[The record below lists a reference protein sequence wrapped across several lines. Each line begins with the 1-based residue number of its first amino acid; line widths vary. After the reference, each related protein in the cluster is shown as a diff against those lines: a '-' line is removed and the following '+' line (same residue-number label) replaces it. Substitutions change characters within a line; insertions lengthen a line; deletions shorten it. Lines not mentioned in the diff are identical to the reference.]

1 MAQGTVAQNIALQ
14 QEFVRPELE
23 ALTLFSATLWK
34 RIEERTD
41 VKAVSNRPARIPFEV
56 QLGNKVRVG
65 NLDGMPLGRGS
76 APTMAYGNLSTICV
90 IQATEYTKLSEL
102 STDSSQKAIENYVS
116 RVNQEA
122 TETFAGYWDALVC
135 NSSGANQIDTVVS
148 TAANQIVVNNANG
161 FQDNQ
166 DLDIWTALSGVFL
179 GTVTVQS
186 VDTSTNSIWLTGAV
200 PGGTVAGC
208 VLLLNGS
215 AGVANSGV
223 FGIPYYQVSGN
234 AGNYMGIS
242 RSTYGGKFS
251 TPFLGTVGA
260 LTPAV
265 IRALE
270 AQIKQAIGVEEA
282 AKDDIVFHA
291 NTDVQTAWEQNY
303 LQVQVAVANQVKGD
317 YSEDMLK
324 KQAPKEIA
332 GRELI
337 VNIRAI
343 PGRLDALGLK
353 HWFRIQT
360 CPVDYFEIGGQT
372 LFPVYG
378 ADGGLVASA
387 IFYLESLMQFGNG
400 QPRRGAYATGIT
412 IPAGQLGH

>member
-1 MAQGTVAQNIALQ
+1 VAQGTTAQNIALQ

-41 VKAVSNRPARIPFEV
+41 VKETSGRPARIPFEV
-56 QLGNKVRVG
+56 QLGNKARVG
-65 NLDGMPLGRGS
+65 NLDGQGLGRGS
-76 APTMAYGNLSTICV
+76 APTMTFGNLSSVCV

-122 TETFAGYWDALVC
+122 TETFAGYWDALLC
-135 NSSGANQIDTVVS
+135 NSSGANQLDTIVS
-148 TAANQIVVNNANG
+148 TATGQYFVNNANG

-166 DLDIWTALSGVFL
+166 DIDVWTAVGGAFL
-179 GTVTVQS
+179 GTVTIQS
-186 VDTSTNSIWLTGAV
+186 VDTSTNSLWLTGPIA
-200 PGGTVAGC
+200 PGSAAGN
-208 VLLLNGS
+208 VLLFNGS
-215 AGVANSGV
+215 SGAANSGV
-223 FGIPYYQVSGN
+223 FGVPYYQVAGN

-242 RSTYGGKFS
+242 RSTWGGKFS

-260 LTPAV
+260 LTPAT

-282 AKDDIVFHA
+282 AKSDICFHA

-303 LQVQVAVANQVKGD
+303 LQVQVAVANQIKGD

-337 VNIRAI
+337 VNVRAI

-360 CPVDYFEIGGQT
+360 TPVDYYEIGGQT

-378 ADGGLVASA
+378 IDGGLVSSA
-387 IFYLESLMQFGNG
+387 IFYLQSLMQFGNG

-412 IPAGQLGH
+412 IPAGQLGK

>member
-1 MAQGTVAQNIALQ
+1 MPAGTVAQNIALQ

-23 ALTLFSATLWK
+23 ALTYFSATLWK

-56 QLGNKVRVG
+56 QLGNKARIG
-65 NLDGMPLGRGS
+65 NLDGQGMGRGS
-76 APTMAYGNLSTICV
+76 APTMAYGNLSTVCV

-102 STDSSQKAIENYVS
+102 ATDSSQKAIENYVS

-122 TETFAGYWDALVC
+122 TETFAGYWDSLVC
-135 NSSGANQIDTVVS
+135 NSSGANQIDTIVS
-148 TAANQIVVNNANG
+148 TAAGQYVVNNANA

-166 DLDIWTALSGVFL
+166 DIDVWSALSGVFR

-186 VDTSTNSIWLTGAV
+186 VDSSTNSIWLTGAIA
-200 PGGTVAGC
+200 PGSIAGD
-208 VLLLNGS
+208 VLLFNGS

-223 FGIPYYQVSGN
+223 FGLPYYQVAGN

-251 TPFLGTVGA
+251 TPFVGTVGA
-260 LTPAV
+260 LTPAT

-282 AKDDIVFHA
+282 MKDDIVFHA

-303 LQVQVAVANQVKGD
+303 LQVQVAVANQIKGD

-332 GRELI
+332 GRELV

-343 PGRLDALGLK
+343 PGRLDGLGLK

-360 CPVDYFEIGGQT
+360 TPVDYFEIGGQT

-378 ADGGLVASA
+378 NDGGLVSSA
-387 IFYLESLMQFGNG
+387 IFYLQSLMQFGNG
-400 QPRRGAYATGIT
+400 QPRRGCFATGIT